1 MGYIIKRGILV
12 ALNTYNKFIEDV
24 HNIPF
29 VGKDGR
35 QSPSYYLDIQ
45 RFLQHLICNNFLYA
59 KETPE
64 ENPWTQYSP
73 VFHELGKKELPF
85 VFKQDK
91 YLCCDRALELLK
103 KAGMIDIKK
112 HSFGNGKSRT
122 FALSKAYLKRWF
134 EISPSDYKQ
143 RKDRYI
149 YLCVGKRQ
157 RDRKVMTE
165 EQLIHKALSHF
176 DKPRHATRHVS
187 RETQLY
193 MRKVYQSM
201 GALRINLD
209 KLQAYIPEHEREGLL
224 KTHFLQHLAER
235 GCRMVSSVPLVV
247 EYYPEYKLAERGTR
261 SFEKN
266 GGFQALKSAIKWAV
280 FEGINYDIK
289 SSQLT
294 ILKHELKRFGIK
306 CKRLAK
312 ITKKKIMRR
321 FNVDEKV
328 AKLLI
333 YTLIYS
339 LGEFRK
345 HKDSAAFR
353 KLCEQYGYSE
363 AVKKADEWIE
373 FVLPVKRALN
383 KLIKHYLDEHVNCP
397 GRGWAIRNAVRQSFM
412 VNPDKITAS
421 VRRRLLSHMLQGIES
436 KAVYEA
442 VLANPGVCGS
452 IEHDGLVSN
461 SDISWNHPY
470 LVLNKK
476 H

>member
-12 ALNTYNKFIEDV
+12 TLNTYNKFIEDV
-24 HNIPF
+24 HNVPF

-103 KAGMIDIKK
+103 KAGIIDIKK

-209 KLQAYIPEHEREGLL
+209 KLQAYVPEHEREGLL

-294 ILKHELKRFGIK
+294 ILKHQLERFGIK

-353 KLCEQYGYSE
+353 KLCEQYCYS
-363 AVKKADEWIE
+363 
-373 FVLPVKRALN
+373 
-383 KLIKHYLDEHVNCP
+383 
-397 GRGWAIRNAVRQSFM
+397 
-412 VNPDKITAS
+412 
-421 VRRRLLSHMLQGIES
+421 
-436 KAVYEA
+436 
-442 VLANPGVCGS
+442 
-452 IEHDGLVSN
+452 
-461 SDISWNHPY
+461 
-470 LVLNKK
+470 
-476 H
+476 

>member
-12 ALNTYNKFIEDV
+12 TLNTYNKFIEDV
-24 HNIPF
+24 HNIPS

-64 ENPWTQYSP
+64 GNPWTQYSP

-91 YLCCDRALELLK
+91 YLCCDRTLELLK
-103 KAGMIDIKK
+103 KAAIIDIKK
-112 HSFGNGKSRT
+112 LSFGNGKSRT

-176 DKPRHATRHVS
+176 DKSRHATRHVS
-187 RETQLY
+187 RETQPY

-201 GALRINLD
+201 GAMRINLD

-224 KTHFLQHLAER
+224 KTHFLQHLAKR

-247 EYYPEYKLAERGTR
+247 EYYPEYKLAERGN
-261 SFEKN
+261 SF
-266 GGFQALKSAIKWAV
+266 I
-280 FEGINYDIK
+280 
-289 SSQLT
+289 
-294 ILKHELKRFGIK
+294 
-306 CKRLAK
+306 
-312 ITKKKIMRR
+312 
-321 FNVDEKV
+321 
-328 AKLLI
+328 
-333 YTLIYS
+333 
-339 LGEFRK
+339 
-345 HKDSAAFR
+345 
-353 KLCEQYGYSE
+353 
-363 AVKKADEWIE
+363 
-373 FVLPVKRALN
+373 
-383 KLIKHYLDEHVNCP
+383 
-397 GRGWAIRNAVRQSFM
+397 
-412 VNPDKITAS
+412 
-421 VRRRLLSHMLQGIES
+421 
-436 KAVYEA
+436 
-442 VLANPGVCGS
+442 
-452 IEHDGLVSN
+452 
-461 SDISWNHPY
+461 
-470 LVLNKK
+470 
-476 H
+476 